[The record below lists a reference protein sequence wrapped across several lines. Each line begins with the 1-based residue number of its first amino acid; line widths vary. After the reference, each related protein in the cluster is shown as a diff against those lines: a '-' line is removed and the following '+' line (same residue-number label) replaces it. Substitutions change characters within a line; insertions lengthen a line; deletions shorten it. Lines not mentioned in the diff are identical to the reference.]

1 MNNYFD
7 RGWFRDTIYT
17 TDNVKSLIELIKEL
31 NSRMKNLNNDSNFKV
46 LSDPN
51 KTKIYDQYKTAM
63 NVTWDKIKNLISQ
76 KYLYVTDE
84 EKQLYKLSEEEREI
98 LNKEKKEIVDSLF
111 DKDHFQD
118 SINEVTFHDAY
129 LEIMYIQFTL
139 MRYTLVSDCYMKLH
153 PYNKRKQKDLYFSS
167 INECWKLFSEGLQK
181 EFPLLS
187 ESKRSEEKR
196 NHIKN
201 RRKRHEQRGLRKK
214 AWKQEKAEKV
224 LEMMNLSDEEFNRV
238 QAELEAEYRRT
249 RNLPEV
255 PEV

>member
-1 MNNYFD
+1 MINYFD
-7 RGWFRDTIYT
+7 RGWFRDTIFT
-17 TDNVKSLIELIKEL
+17 TEDVKSLIELIKEL
-31 NSRMKNLNNDSNFKV
+31 NSRMSNLNHDSEFDY
-46 LSDPN
+46 LSDPE
-51 KTKIYDQYKTAM
+51 KAKIYDQYKTAM

-84 EKQLYKLSEEEREI
+84 EQQLYKLTKEERKN
-98 LNKEKKEIVDSLF
+98 LNKEKEEIVESLF
-111 DKDHFQD
+111 DKEHFQGLKD
-118 SINEVTFHDAY
+118 NVTFYDDY

-139 MRYTLVSDCYMKLH
+139 MRYTLVSDCYMTLH

-167 INECWKLFSEGLQK
+167 INECWKLFNEGLQK